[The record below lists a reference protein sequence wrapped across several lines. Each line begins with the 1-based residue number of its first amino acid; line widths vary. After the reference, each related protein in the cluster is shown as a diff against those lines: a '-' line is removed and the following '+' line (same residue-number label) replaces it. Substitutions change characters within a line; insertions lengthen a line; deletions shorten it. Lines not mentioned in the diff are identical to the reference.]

1 MNLLHGRSQTK
12 TDLYV
17 SGNPGKLIE
26 VSQDGQ
32 GVRTGKSSFGV
43 VKQVRL
49 EYTSEVN
56 AGDYVLL
63 RVGLLSAK
71 STKKRLLE
79 PTNYWQ
85 KWISYPSLKFHRL
98 EPRFP
103 KIQERDA
110 MKYIDEKN
118 GTSRISE

>member
-1 MNLLHGRSQTK
+1 MSACQQTTVASELGQAVAAVRRSCRMPSREGGSSPMNLLHGRSQTK

-56 AGDYVLL
+56 KGDDVLVH
-63 RVGLLSAK
+63 VG
-71 STKKRLLE
+71 
-79 PTNYWQ
+79 
-85 KWISYPSLKFHRL
+85 
-98 EPRFP
+98 
-103 KIQERDA
+103 
-110 MKYIDEKN
+110 
-118 GTSRISE
+118 

>member
-1 MNLLHGRSQTK
+1 MNLPQGKSQTK

-32 GVRTGKSSFGV
+32 GVRMGKSSFGV

-56 AGDYVLL
+56 AGDDVLVHVGFALGKVGKVDEEELAELEAGQVEL
-63 RVGLLSAK
+63 R
-71 STKKRLLE
+71 RE
-79 PTNYWQ
+79 D
-85 KWISYPSLKFHRL
+85 SY
-98 EPRFP
+98 EIPR
-103 KIQERDA
+103 
-110 MKYIDEKN
+110 
-118 GTSRISE
+118 